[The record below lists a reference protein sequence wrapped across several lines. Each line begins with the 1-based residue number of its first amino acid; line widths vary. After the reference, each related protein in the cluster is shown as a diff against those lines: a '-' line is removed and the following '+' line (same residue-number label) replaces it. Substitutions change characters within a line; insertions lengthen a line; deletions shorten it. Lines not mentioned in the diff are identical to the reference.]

1 MDKKRH
7 TYRLIMLAA
16 SLAASCVLVSAKE
29 NPRIMKIGGTDISK
43 EEFEYYYNK
52 NSNLSEDRPMP
63 EEYVDMFTDFKLKV
77 IEAKELGYD
86 TVQAY
91 KNEIAGYRKQLAAPY
106 LTDDSI
112 KNQLIEEEYSRLQQ
126 DVRVSH
132 IMLRFSA
139 GDTTAAYA
147 KAQEVL
153 QRLEEGEDF
162 GKLAEQ
168 YSDDKRTSSRGG
180 DMGFISGMI
189 LLYPLENAVYNC
201 PVGEHSG
208 LIRTAFGY
216 HIIKVTDK
224 RPSNGEILVAHIL
237 ISKPQTADS
246 SAVEKLRLKTDS
258 IYQEL
263 KKGGDFAA
271 MAARYSQDNSN
282 SQKGGEL
289 PWITVG
295 RTNVFFDDAAFALKN
310 PGDLSEP
317 IETSYGWHIIKLI
330 DKRPLP
336 TLDDIRS
343 SIESLIQRD
352 ERRKIIADGYI
363 NKLKAEYGFKQGK
376 GDIIATFADQKLT
389 KNGLANFCKE
399 NKGISDSV
407 NAYINSALIAY
418 ENKML
423 ENKYSDFAYLM
434 QEYRDGI
441 LLFNIS
447 NDSVWQ
453 KAGKDTTGLKN
464 YFETHKNEY
473 VWDNPRFKGFVIYCK
488 TPEIKMEA
496 EKLAATTPRDSIS
509 SVLKRKFNTEG
520 ERNVNVR
527 KFATYIK
534 GNDPVVDFYAFGQG
548 NKPEIKDFEDAF
560 VIGNIIE
567 QPESY
572 LDVKGSVIN
581 DYQKEL
587 ERLWIEN
594 LRKKYDIRVYY
605 KILKSVE

>member
-1 MDKKRH
+1 MYKKRH
-7 TYRLIMLAA
+7 TYRLVMLAA
-16 SLAASCVLVSAKE
+16 SLAASCVLASAKE

-52 NSNLSEDRPMP
+52 NSNLSEDRPTP
-63 EEYVDMFTDFKLKV
+63 EEYVDMFTNFKLKV

-112 KNQLIEEEYSRLQQ
+112 KNLLIEEEYSRLQQ
-126 DVRVSH
+126 DMRVSH

-139 GDTTAAYA
+139 GDTAAAYA
-147 KAQEVL
+147 KAQELL
-153 QRLEEGEDF
+153 QRLEQGEDF

-168 YSDDKRTSSRGG
+168 YSDDKRTASRGG

-201 PVGEHSG
+201 EIGEHSD

-224 RPSNGEILVAHIL
+224 RPSNGEILVSHIL
-237 ISKPQTADS
+237 ISKPQTPDS
-246 SAVEKLRLKTDS
+246 VAVEKLRIKTDS

-263 KKGGDFAA
+263 KNGADFAA
-271 MAARYSQDNSN
+271 MAARFSQDNSN
-282 SQKGGEL
+282 AQKGGEL

-295 RTNVFFDDAAFALKN
+295 HTNVFFDDAAFALKN

-317 IETSYGWHIIKLI
+317 IETNYGWHIIKLI

-336 TLDDIRS
+336 KLEDIRS

-352 ERRKIIADGYI
+352 ERREIIAEGYI
-363 NKLKAEYGFKQGK
+363 NKLKTEYGFKNGK

-389 KNGLANFCKE
+389 KDGLANFCKDH
-399 NKGISDSV
+399 KGISDSV
-407 NAYINSALIAY
+407 NAYINSALVAY

-423 ENKYSDFAYLM
+423 EKKYSDFAYLM

-464 YFETHKNEY
+464 YFETHKSKY
-473 VWDNPRFKGFVIYCK
+473 VWDKPRFKGLIIYCK
-488 TPEIKMEA
+488 TPEIKKEA
-496 EKLAATTPRDSIS
+496 EKLAATTPQDSIS
-509 SVLKRKFNTEG
+509 YVLKSTFNADG
-520 ERNVNVR
+520 KKNVNVR
-527 KFATYIK
+527 KFSTYIK
-534 GNDPVVDFYAFGQG
+534 GNDPVADFYAFGQG
-548 NKPEIKDFEDAF
+548 NKPVIKDFEDAF

-572 LDVKGSVIN
+572 LDVKGAVIN